1 MRGSYSG
8 KWHGRYLFSNRV
20 VYQIRVGPLSNYFFD
35 VPKYKGSLKEQLS
48 GRAVYQIREVSQTK
62 NFIIFQVG
70 LRWWNCINEAG
81 DSEWVF
87 EARNGDSQS
96 RLSRGEVRLFWIALV
111 LAPAFWVLFLLT
123 ALFR

>member
-1 MRGSYSG
+1 MD
-8 KWHGRYLFSNRV
+8 K
-20 VYQIRVGPLSNYFFD
+20 NYYFLRSEKSWIAFD
-35 VPKYKGSLKEQLS
+35 QFLLRTGWISIYKVQFIEHYNSL
-48 GRAVYQIREVSQTK
+48 
-62 NFIIFQVG
+62 FQVG

-111 LAPAFWVLFLLT
+111 LAPAFWILFFFT

>member
-1 MRGSYSG
+1 M
-8 KWHGRYLFSNRV
+8 V
-20 VYQIRVGPLSNYFFD
+20 
-35 VPKYKGSLKEQLS
+35 LKQKFPA
-48 GRAVYQIREVSQTK
+48 RAVYQIREVSQTIE
-62 NFIIFQVG
+62 FYFFQVG